1 MYSGIVEGTGTVKYL
16 KQGDVAELTINA
28 PANLLTELALGDSI
42 AVNGVCLTIT
52 KLSTHE
58 FSANIVPETFAKT
71 TFLNLVSG
79 NSVNIERPLKQNAR
93 NGGHNV
99 QGHVDGVGTVINI
112 SPAGSGAILVEI
124 AIPENIS
131 PYIVDKGFIAIDGMS
146 ITIIDAKAKSFTV
159 TFIPYTQSIS
169 IVKHYKV
176 GTKVNL
182 EADVLAKYVEKLI
195 RRQSDVS

>member
-1 MYSGIVEGTGTVKYL
+1 
-16 KQGDVAELTINA
+16 
-28 PANLLTELALGDSI
+28 
-42 AVNGVCLTIT
+42 
-52 KLSTHE
+52 
-58 FSANIVPETFAKT
+58 
-71 TFLNLVSG
+71 
-79 NSVNIERPLKQNAR
+79 
-93 NGGHNV
+93 V